1 MHIEKIEYGL
11 EKTGLWSQV
20 AFALIILLTLAAVA
34 ITGNIF
40 WMILSSDASAASTRS
55 FIEEVGKLLA
65 YLLFDL
71 GAIIYLYVKG
81 LLQDEYVTT
90 LE

>member
-1 MHIEKIEYGL
+1 MHIEKIEYGP

-20 AFALIILLTLAAVA
+20 AFALIILLTLVAVV

-40 WMILSSDASAASTRS
+40 WKILSSDASTASTRT
-55 FIEEVGKLLA
+55 FIEDVGKLLA

>member
-1 MHIEKIEYGL
+1 MHIEKIEYGP
-11 EKTGLWSQV
+11 EKTGLWSHI
-20 AFALIILLTLAAVA
+20 AFALIILLTLAAVV
-34 ITGNIF
+34 ITGNIV
-40 WMILSSDASAASTRS
+40 WKILSSDAPTASTRS
-55 FIEEVGKLLA
+55 FTEEVGKSLA

-81 LLQDEYVTT
+81 LLQDEFVTT

>member
-1 MHIEKIEYGL
+1 MHIEKIEYGP
-11 EKTGLWSQV
+11 EKEGLWSQV
-20 AFALIILLTLAAVA
+20 AFALIILLTLVAAG
-34 ITGNIF
+34 ITGMIF
-40 WMILSSDASAASTRS
+40 WRVLTSDAQVASTRQ
-55 FIEEVGKLLA
+55 FNEDLGKLLA

-71 GAIIYLYVKG
+71 AAIIYLYVKG